1 MNAKQKTARVTYFVW
16 KEVGNS
22 TIIHLPQ
29 YDVSHLRET
38 VLRSIDQK
46 SRLRIPNHLPLIKDL
61 CQGDPRN
68 QRLHLVKDGQT
79 VIAVALDEDIRQ
91 ELRHQGAIP
100 LGKAFTHKIVSV

>member
-1 MNAKQKTARVTYFVW
+1 MNAKQKSARVAYFTW
-16 KEVGNS
+16 RQVGNS

-29 YDVSHLRET
+29 YDVTHLKET
-38 VLRSIDQK
+38 AIRSIDQK
-46 SRLRIPNHLPLIKDL
+46 SRLRIPNHLPLVKDL

-91 ELRHQGAIP
+91 ELRHQGAKP
-100 LGKAFTHKIVSV
+100 LSTAFTHKIVSA